1 MVEKIAQA
9 ANTGVMY
16 VAQGPEYLELAW
28 QSAVTLRRYNRNITV
43 EIFTDQD
50 VVPGL
55 FDSVR
60 PIPDGATPKL
70 ACLKHTSFDR
80 TLYLDCDTL
89 VAAPLGDLFEILEK
103 FDLAVAHDVRRKSQ
117 LIRQRGAVKTPYAFP
132 QMNAGVILYR
142 KHERVVR
149 FLSDWER
156 RYSEIASTRDQI
168 SFRDLLWES
177 DIRFY
182 VLPPE
187 FNLRRVTHLATW
199 EPLDARPT
207 IIHSHRL
214 LQHIRHGHA
223 RLTTIDDIVS
233 AENLALVEEWSAFA
247 DIPISTNGFAAT
259 EKHHAAEQKHPEAYP
274 DPWMQADILWSRQ

>member
-1 MVEKIAQA
+1 MTPSS
-9 ANTGVMY
+9 NTGVVY
-16 VAQGPEYLELAW
+16 VAQGRDYLELAK
-28 QSAVTLRRYNRNITV
+28 QSAETLRRYNKNISV
-43 EIFTDQD
+43 VVFTDQD
-50 VVPGL
+50 VTPGL

-60 PIPDGATPKL
+60 PIADGATPKL
-70 ACLKHTSFDR
+70 ACLKHTPFDR

-89 VAAPLGDLFEILEK
+89 VAAPLGDLFGILDR

-117 LIRQRGAVKTPYAFP
+117 LIRQGGAVQTPYAFP

-142 KHERVVR
+142 IHEKVSR
-149 FLSDWER
+149 FLSDWEK
-156 RYSEIASTRDQI
+156 RYTEIGSARDQI

-182 VLPPE
+182 VMPPE

-214 LQHIRHGHA
+214 LQHIRHGDT
-223 RLTTIDDIVS
+223 RLTTIDDIVA
-233 AENLALVEEWSAFA
+233 AENLALVEEWSGFA
-247 DIPISTNGFAAT
+247 DIALSNNGFAAT
-259 EKHHAAEQKHPEAYP
+259 EMHHAVERCHPEAYH
-274 DPWMQADILWSRQ
+274 DPWMNTKTDQGC